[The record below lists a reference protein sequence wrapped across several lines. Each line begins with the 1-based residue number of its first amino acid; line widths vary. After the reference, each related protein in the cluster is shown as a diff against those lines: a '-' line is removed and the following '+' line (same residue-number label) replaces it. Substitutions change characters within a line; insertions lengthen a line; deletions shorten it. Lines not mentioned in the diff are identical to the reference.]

1 MTLHIPNE
9 PGRVPSAACRMF
21 VHDSQTAVDFGPP
34 VLMKH
39 FRIDL
44 QIFVHTTTSNQTR
57 SHATFH
63 THPYSTAVD
72 PTPATQLK
80 EELLARG
87 DAAPGRL
94 KSVLRGR
101 LRTLIINAH
110 TASHSAARK
119 RARES

>member
-1 MTLHIPNE
+1 MVD
-9 PGRVPSAACRMF
+9 VP
-21 VHDSQTAVDFGPP
+21 VD
-34 VLMKH
+34 LMKMK
-39 FRIDL
+39 
-44 QIFVHTTTSNQTR
+44 V
-57 SHATFH
+57 A
-63 THPYSTAVD
+63 
-72 PTPATQLK
+72 QLK

-110 TASHSAARK
+110 TASHGAARK